1 MTGIIFFF
9 ILLTSTLT
17 QEDDLDALLLYE
29 DPSVLQVQDQGWN
42 TPNVNALTLKRQIH
56 QDIKEFIDFTLCFRM
71 NVLYFTNN
79 RESTPMN
86 LRTDKIVEIRNPDT
100 GAKFFWANHIMLL
113 FSNLGASMWMNT
125 FSEFLSEVIAENGV
139 YSVCPVYEGG
149 CLNANQ
155 WHSIC
160 LGFDA
165 KKRFIY
171 FVQNGETLVNT
182 SQPKIWAEKNRGYD
196 TTMIGPVKLHFE
208 EENFDKGIHWAYHYW
223 SGFMIGPNTQPFTG
237 YLTDIQIF
245 GKSLTTEEMHDITSC
260 KLFKQGDIYSWDAD
274 DWEPL
279 DKELQKNESTAV
291 QYRTVKVPKKSLCK
305 AAEKY
310 TFFPDPYPF
319 SDGVNLCRR
328 FGGKPIDVSTS
339 AKANAV
345 AMFLGKN
352 IVENPKYDATIRGLY
367 SMYNDEKEFNVWRH
381 YQTDELP
388 TDPIAWDIG
397 EPNGGMKEN
406 CAAL

>member
-1 MTGIIFFF
+1 MPGIIFLF
-9 ILLTSTLT
+9 ILLTSTLA

-100 GAKFFWANHIMLL
+100 GSTFFWANHIMLL

-171 FVQNGETLVNT
+171 FVQNGDTLVNT

-196 TTMIGPVKLHFE
+196 TTMIGPVQIREGKGFE
-208 EENFDKGIHWAYHYW
+208 EEGYWYTKW
-223 SGFMIGPNTQPFTG
+223 SGFMVGLNTQPFSG

-245 GKSLTTEEMHDITSC
+245 GESLTTKEMHEITSC
-260 KLFKQGDIYSWDAD
+260 KLSKKGDIYSWDAD
-274 DWEPL
+274 HWEPF
-279 DKELQKNESTAV
+279 DKKLQKNLTTA
-291 QYRTVKVPKKSLCK
+291 L
-305 AAEKY
+305 
-310 TFFPDPYPF
+310 
-319 SDGVNLCRR
+319 
-328 FGGKPIDVSTS
+328 I
-339 AKANAV
+339 
-345 AMFLGKN
+345 
-352 IVENPKYDATIRGLY
+352 
-367 SMYNDEKEFNVWRH
+367 
-381 YQTDELP
+381 
-388 TDPIAWDIG
+388 
-397 EPNGGMKEN
+397 
-406 CAAL
+406 CAADLEEN